1 MTRTVNDYFTSA
13 TVVLALTLLFVATAR
28 SQCPPCFNDEVP
40 MSGANSGGATDPTG
54 LGRRVIIVRI
64 DGSWN
69 QAGGGT
75 DPNIWNGVVGC
86 PTCNPP
92 LVGGVDRW
100 NNATDASGNHT
111 NYYFRVDQSAQSPDI
126 LITKGNTGGNC
137 GVQSGANGG
146 PYTITFP
153 SGTQNLS
160 QDIIGGRTAHE
171 VGHCIGI
178 ANCDGSASIMNGS
191 QPGCV
196 RQTNQVQPNDVAM
209 SNQNADPN
217 TRGNCT
223 TSAQT
228 NQHDDQFYC
237 PNPVGNPPG
246 PGYSWNPEACAW
258 IPTCVQPPGCTNWN
272 ATQCQCQDIN
282 TPILIDVTGHG
293 FHLTSAPG
301 GVDFDLSGD
310 GRPERISWTEPSSG
324 NAWLCLDR
332 NGNGRIDN
340 GTELFGNFTPQPPSE
355 NPNGFLALAELD
367 KPENGG
373 NGDGVIDSRDAA
385 FSKLLLWE
393 DTNHNGISEAG
404 ELHSLSS
411 LGISAISLAYKL
423 SYRRDQY
430 GNQFRY
436 RAKVYDAQGAH
447 VGQWAYD
454 VFLVKE

>member
-160 QDIIGGRTAHE
+160 QDIIAGRTAHE
-171 VGHCIGI
+171 VGHCIGL
-178 ANCDGSASIMNGS
+178 ANCDGSASILNNEWIAARLRTPD
-191 QPGCV
+191 QPGPAKRCC
-196 RQTNQVQPNDVAM
+196 DV
-209 SNQNADPN
+209 
-217 TRGNCT
+217 
-223 TSAQT
+223 
-228 NQHDDQFYC
+228 
-237 PNPVGNPPG
+237 
-246 PGYSWNPEACAW
+246 
-258 IPTCVQPPGCTNWN
+258 
-272 ATQCQCQDIN
+272 
-282 TPILIDVTGHG
+282 
-293 FHLTSAPG
+293 
-301 GVDFDLSGD
+301 
-310 GRPERISWTEPSSG
+310 
-324 NAWLCLDR
+324 
-332 NGNGRIDN
+332 
-340 GTELFGNFTPQPPSE
+340 
-355 NPNGFLALAELD
+355 
-367 KPENGG
+367 
-373 NGDGVIDSRDAA
+373 
-385 FSKLLLWE
+385 
-393 DTNHNGISEAG
+393 
-404 ELHSLSS
+404 
-411 LGISAISLAYKL
+411 
-423 SYRRDQY
+423 
-430 GNQFRY
+430 
-436 RAKVYDAQGAH
+436 
-447 VGQWAYD
+447 
-454 VFLVKE
+454 